1 MADRAA
7 RCGSTFENWCAL
19 VVTRPPSCGLS
30 CAIVLLGRPSVSAAL
45 ICVGAK
51 YIWLWPRHISSS
63 LTLLDARFRC
73 SVAEAGALELDAG
86 LLFHHA
92 RRRRLCPV
100 PFHRNGTGNRF
111 AFSSTRDSL
120 VAARAFAP
128 FLLLAVACWLM
139 LTLCCVRD
147 QLYVKEIA
155 DLCMFHEESMEAVS
169 VRLLGPLAWCAWLT
183 VLCRRIIS
191 FAVQTGVAVDKLK

>member
-1 MADRAA
+1 MLAYYFTTHAVA
-7 RCGSTFENWCAL
+7 VFAQF
-19 VVTRPPSCGLS
+19 PSI
-30 CAIVLLGRPSVSAAL
+30 ATVRE
-45 ICVGAK
+45 
-51 YIWLWPRHISSS
+51 
-63 LTLLDARFRC
+63 T
-73 SVAEAGALELDAG
+73 
-86 LLFHHA
+86 
-92 RRRRLCPV
+92 
-100 PFHRNGTGNRF
+100 
-111 AFSSTRDSL
+111 DSL
-120 VAARAFAP
+120 SAQRAIPSLLQGPSHP